1 MSGSGGKFA
10 KRILPAVIVAPV
22 LTVLFFW
29 TILLKRPWGGYDWR
43 HFYHYYDWIRV
54 SLTEHHT
61 LPLYMPNALHTTDF
75 LANPVSPLLGPLVWL
90 LFLIPTGA
98 YIKVLIAFY
107 TTAGL
112 LGMFALLRDQGVN
125 LEIAFFGSVVFSFN
139 GFFLSHF
146 AMGHH
151 CFLALYLLPALLLLF
166 RRALLGSRGALW
178 LAAVVNVVVVFEGSH
193 HPFLW
198 QNAFLAIFT
207 LLTCFGAR
215 SLAPL
220 RRWFLFIV
228 ASCGLGAV
236 RLLPMIAEFGS
247 YDPEQRLPGL
257 PAAAALWSLVAR
269 GQTLATERPDVPFQ
283 FGSGWWEYDFYIGG
297 LALASV
303 LVGLVAARK
312 AWPLMLTGCF
322 FLAISLEM
330 SAWWSGADLW
340 GLVKE
345 LPAWSSQRAP
355 SRFMV
360 VALFAFIVVASVGLQ
375 RLVDRARS
383 RPTAHRLLRGLMM
396 VLALL
401 VLLDLHWESRAWQ
414 NLGPGVLPPHRN
426 HVPVVRML
434 RAREGDT
441 ARVTRFTPHRFE
453 VTAQSMRGGTL
464 QLPREPISGRDRW
477 RVSGGRFVSVGVG
490 LAVRVPPGESI
501 VTFTYVPRYLYL
513 GLAITAITLIAAAI
527 SLSRG
532 RLRDRIEAGGPR
544 EGSVRSKWNATRY
557 E

>member
-1 MSGSGGKFA
+1 MSGSGGKLA
-10 KRILPAVIVAPV
+10 QKILPAVIVAPV

-29 TILLKRPWGGYDWR
+29 TILLRRPWGGHDWMK
-43 HFYHYYDWIRV
+43 FYHYYDWVRV

-98 YIKVLIAFY
+98 YIKLLIAFY
-107 TTAGL
+107 ATAGL

-125 LEIAFFGSVVFSFN
+125 PETALFGSVVFAFN

-146 AMGHH
+146 AMGHY
-151 CFLALYLLPALLLLF
+151 CFFALYLLPTLLFLF

-178 LAAVVNVVVVFEGSH
+178 LAAVVNVLVIFDGSH

-198 QNAFLAIFT
+198 HNALLAIFA

-220 RRWFLFIV
+220 RRWSLFLV

-236 RLLPMIAEFGS
+236 KLLPMIAAFGA
-247 YDPEQRLPGL
+247 YDPEQRIPGL
-257 PAAAALWSLVAR
+257 PPAAALWSLVTR
-269 GQTLATERPDVPFQ
+269 GQTLTTERPDVLFQ

-297 LALASV
+297 LALVAI
-303 LVGLVAARK
+303 LVGLVAARQ

-322 FLAISLEM
+322 FLAISLDV
-330 SAWWSGADLW
+330 SAWWSGADVW
-340 GLVKE
+340 GLLKE
-345 LPAWSSQRAP
+345 LPAWKSQRAP

-360 VALFAFIVVASVGLQ
+360 VALFAFLVVASLGLQ

-383 RPTAHRLLRGLMM
+383 RPTAHRLLRGLML

-401 VLLDLHWESRAWQ
+401 VGLDLHWQSRVWQ
-414 NLGPGVLPPHRN
+414 NVGPGVFPPHRD

-441 ARVTRFTPHRFE
+441 ARVTQFTPHRFV
-453 VTAQSMRGGTL
+453 VTAKSIRGGSL
-464 QLPREPISGRDRW
+464 LLPREPISGRDQW
-477 RVSGGRFVSVGVG
+477 RVSGGRITSVRER
-490 LAVRVPPGESI
+490 LAVTVPPGESI
-501 VTFTYVPRYLYL
+501 ITFTYVARYFRL
-513 GLAITAITLIAAAI
+513 GLTITAITLVAAAI

-532 RLRDRIEAGGPR
+532 RLRARTEAGGPR
-544 EGSVRSKWNATRY
+544 EGFVRSRWKATRH